1 MENIITLKDL
11 RYMKNITQ
19 KEIIC
24 MLNIKQNTYS
34 QWENNKRLP
43 SIEMLPELAKALN
56 CTIEQVVYALIQTK
70 QNNIATKKQ

>member
-1 MENIITLKDL
+1 MENLNTLKL
-11 RYMKNITQ
+11 VRINNAITQ

-24 MLNIKQNTYS
+24 NLKIKQNTYS
-34 QWENNKRLP
+34 QWENGKRQP

-70 QNNIATKKQ
+70 QNTTATKKQ